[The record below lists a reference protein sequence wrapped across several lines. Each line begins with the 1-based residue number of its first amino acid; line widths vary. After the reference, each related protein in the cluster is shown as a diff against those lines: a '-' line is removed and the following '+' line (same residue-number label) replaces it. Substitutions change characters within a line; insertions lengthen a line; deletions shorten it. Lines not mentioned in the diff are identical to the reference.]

1 MQQQLPFRQFQKP
14 VRQAEARCRT
24 VEDDT
29 LDSDRALLRG
39 SAQSG
44 VILAVDVED
53 DEGRAAGVMLLRLAE
68 KGLQDRGDRAGFTAA
83 GIAQDRDM
91 TAEELVQTNFDVVVL
106 EHHRLADR

>member
-1 MQQQLPFRQFQKP
+1 MDADAAVFCQRRKRL
-14 VRQAEARCRT
+14 VILAIH
-24 VEDDT
+24 VEDDK
-29 LDSDRALLRG
+29 RR
-39 SAQSG
+39 SAS
-44 VILAVDVED
+44 
-53 DEGRAAGVMLLRLAE
+53 VMFVRFAE